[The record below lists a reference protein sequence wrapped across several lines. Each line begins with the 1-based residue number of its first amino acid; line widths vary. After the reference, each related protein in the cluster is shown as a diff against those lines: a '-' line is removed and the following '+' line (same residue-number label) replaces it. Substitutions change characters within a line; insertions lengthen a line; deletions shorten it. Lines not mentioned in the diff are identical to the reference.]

1 MMFLVSLSSGA
12 IAGLGVS
19 LSLEAAS
26 VDWVNGGVLTNCE
39 EAVKRGEYIDQSDC
53 VITTYKYFTFLSLGP
68 YVASFFGFIALTL
81 FAIAIIVLRKHLRTM
96 RQAQ

>member
-1 MMFLVSLSSGA
+1 MKTIVVRSLIIVMFLVSLSSGA

-39 EAVKRGEYIDQSDC
+39 EAIKRGEYID
-53 VITTYKYFTFLSLGP
+53 
-68 YVASFFGFIALTL
+68 
-81 FAIAIIVLRKHLRTM
+81 
-96 RQAQ
+96 